1 MVARFLGTAAIF
13 FYTNSIYYIFNFL
26 DENVSVFLS
35 DGEFYL
41 VFRYV
46 WFI

>member
-1 MVARFLGTAAIF
+1 MVARFLRTFAIYF
-13 FYTNSIYYIFNFL
+13 NTNSIYYICNFF